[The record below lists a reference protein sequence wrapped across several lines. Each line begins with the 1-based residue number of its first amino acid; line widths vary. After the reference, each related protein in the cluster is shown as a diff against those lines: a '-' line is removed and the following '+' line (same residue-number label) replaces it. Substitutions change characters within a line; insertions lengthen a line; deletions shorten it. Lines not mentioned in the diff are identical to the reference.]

1 LEVDMPDATARRV
14 LIVSAAM
21 GGGHLQISREL
32 QRRLAER
39 GHEARVVDVLQVM
52 PGPAGAW
59 LHWLYPWLVNR
70 APRLYQL
77 VYDVFFLADQTAGE
91 RAGIPVR
98 LSLPGLRRLA
108 ASFRPDVAVSTHPLS
123 ALALG
128 ELRRRGRLG
137 CAAVTMITTFSV
149 NNLWLHPS
157 VDLELC
163 ISTEAASEVTRRTGR
178 AAVVS
183 GPVVR
188 PAFLEPAE
196 DTARGR
202 VRAELGIPA
211 DSRVALVSTGSVG
224 LAGSARAAAEA
235 IASRTGWVPVVLCG
249 RNEELR
255 AQMQQI
261 RGAVALGWVENTQRL
276 LAAVDVLVDNAGG
289 MTSKEALGFGV
300 PVVTFRPISGH
311 GRDDAAAL
319 ERLGLTDVVEDP
331 RRLVD
336 VLDAIVQDAP
346 GRRERVARGQALFV
360 ADAADLVEQATSN
373 GPAPLREMA
382 TATVPAGR
390 G

>member
-1 LEVDMPDATARRV
+1 MPDATARRV

-39 GHEARVVDVLQVM
+39 GHEAHVVDVLQVM
-52 PGPAGAW
+52 PRPAGAW

-163 ISTEAASEVTRRTGR
+163 ISSEAASEVTRRTGR

-202 VRAELGIPA
+202 VREELGIPA

-249 RNEELR
+249 RSEELR

-261 RGAVALGWVENTQRL
+261 RGAVALGWVEDTQRL

-346 GRRERVARGQALFV
+346 GRRERVARGRALFV

-373 GPAPLREMA
+373 VPAPLREMA
-382 TATVPAGR
+382 TATVPTGR